1 MKTKFF
7 LFLCAGVI
15 AASAEE
21 TVRKY
26 DFNRNCEGWYTPSY
40 WNGKLTH
47 SAEAKSGGGSAKLE
61 ATEAKGHTFGRMVSQ
76 NLTKMPLAGKKFK
89 ISYQAKGSG
98 TLFAGMLC
106 ATANSSGRLDYRYLF
121 PETPL
126 TLTKEW
132 RKGEA
137 VIDLQ
142 KTAPQTLSLLFE
154 LRGEGKALIDEI
166 RLIDVADASISI
178 TPQTPHQV
186 IRAGDSVPQLRFLC
200 SKPNMPCS
208 ILVSCDK
215 QKTALYPVTGNADG
229 TILWQGSAAGAGLT
243 RITAAANGTTGEI
256 FVSVL
261 PPAEYASLDA
271 LAKNVKTDKTVR
283 ILWLGDSL
291 CDFDRSFNAV
301 DKLSFW
307 LNKYNPGKFILENRA
322 VRGDYILRVEERLLG
337 KKCFSPDAYQ
347 KMWGKQYDLILIQL
361 GNNDCMATTNSKFA
375 TPLVP
380 TDAVAHAYSRVM
392 KLIRQ
397 HSDAKIVLTSATYP
411 DVPLMKRN
419 GERALGKYFF
429 ARFGMEE
436 FVLPFNNAVKT
447 FAAENKADFIDLHTP
462 MKQSYDKKN
471 YVDGIHLSESG
482 HTLMAKIL
490 LAYFAAAK

>member
-40 WNGKLTH
+40 WNGRLTH

-142 KTAPQTLSLLFE
+142 KTAPQTL
-154 LRGEGKALIDEI
+154 
-166 RLIDVADASISI
+166 
-178 TPQTPHQV
+178 P
-186 IRAGDSVPQLRFLC
+186 
-200 SKPNMPCS
+200 
-208 ILVSCDK
+208 VS
-215 QKTALYPVTGNADG
+215 
-229 TILWQGSAAGAGLT
+229 
-243 RITAAANGTTGEI
+243 
-256 FVSVL
+256 VSVL
-261 PPAEYASLDA
+261 PSPRPVTVTLVTADTPSGNPRRRFRSAAPFPVLETEYALF
-271 LAKNVKTDKTVR
+271 
-283 ILWLGDSL
+283 DS
-291 CDFDRSFNAV
+291 
-301 DKLSFW
+301 
-307 LNKYNPGKFILENRA
+307 G
-322 VRGDYILRVEERLLG
+322 LL
-337 KKCFSPDAYQ
+337 
-347 KMWGKQYDLILIQL
+347 
-361 GNNDCMATTNSKFA
+361 
-375 TPLVP
+375 
-380 TDAVAHAYSRVM
+380 
-392 KLIRQ
+392 
-397 HSDAKIVLTSATYP
+397 
-411 DVPLMKRN
+411 
-419 GERALGKYFF
+419 
-429 ARFGMEE
+429 
-436 FVLPFNNAVKT
+436 
-447 FAAENKADFIDLHTP
+447 
-462 MKQSYDKKN
+462 
-471 YVDGIHLSESG
+471 
-482 HTLMAKIL
+482 
-490 LAYFAAAK
+490 